1 MVSRIAAFVIW
12 AAVAASIVFWVMR
25 LGAKPIAAPAHATVV
40 STSSG
45 FNGDLSRVFGTD
57 PPPSTLAV
65 AAAPQAQAD
74 ARFRLIGVVAPRSA
88 AAKGEGLA
96 LIATEGKP
104 PKAYRVGAPVDGE
117 MVLLSV
123 HSRGASLGP
132 RGQPTQVA
140 LELPALPPPSTGT
153 IPSSALVSPLPRS
166 PVALPP
172 RMQQQQQSAP
182 MPPMTP
188 DDNEADQD
196 TANRPNAAPPAGA
209 ARPPTIDRRPAT
221 VDNRPPT

>member
-12 AAVAASIVFWVMR
+12 AAVAASVIFWAMR
-25 LGAKPIAAPAHATVV
+25 LWAQPIAAPAYATVV
-40 STSSG
+40 STASG
-45 FNGDLSRVFGTD
+45 FNGDLSRVLGVD
-57 PPPSTLAV
+57 APPAALAMSG
-65 AAAPQAQAD
+65 APQVQAD

-117 MVLLSV
+117 MVLLAV

-132 RGQPTQVA
+132 RGQPAQVA

-153 IPSSALVSPLPRS
+153 LPGSALASPAPRA
-166 PVALPP
+166 PAAVPP
-172 RMQQQQQSAP
+172 RLPQPPQATP
-182 MPPMTP
+182 MPPVPATP
-188 DDNEADQD
+188 DSGEAEPQPDP
-196 TANRPNAAPPAGA
+196 ANRPNLAPPAGPG
-209 ARPPTIDRRPAT
+209 RPPPIDRRQ
-221 VDNRPPT
+221 PT